1 MDFSAV
7 TNTLS
12 GVGPSSRAGTSTA
25 VGGKSSFDQILA
37 AFEKEAMA
45 TPAQRARDAVLKK
58 HHLTEDQYS
67 KLPKAEKDSIA
78 REIADAV
85 RRAMEQ
91 QASNAKR
98 HQMAGFAAD

>member
-1 MDFSAV
+1 MDFSVV
-7 TNTLS
+7 TNNLS
-12 GVGPSSRAGTSTA
+12 GVGPSSSAGPSIA

-45 TPAQRARDAVLKK
+45 TPAERARDAVLKK
-58 HHLTEDQYS
+58 HHLTEDQYN
-67 KLPKAEKDSIA
+67 KLPKTEKDPIA

-98 HQMAGFAAD
+98 RRLEGPAVA